1 MRPPP
6 TNDRY
11 DRDKLPLIGGLCL
24 VQRTSTISGLKIC
37 PSSEDFVSCNGLR
50 PRRASRICPSSED
63 FVSCNG
69 LRPVGPQNSAP
80 RRRTLSRATDF
91 DHAGPQDLPLVGG
104 LCLVKT
110 DFGRTNRA
118 RTTKQDEPTRT
129 MPMARTD
136 GSSKREET
144 NRAVIT
150 WRMAEDFCV
159 GRLVDAMV
167 VFACRQS
174 SRGSMKML

>member
-1 MRPPP
+1 
-6 TNDRY
+6 
-11 DRDKLPLIGGLCL
+11 
-24 VQRTSTISGLKIC
+24 VQRTSTTHGLKNCPSSEDFVSCNGLRPRRASRIC

-63 FVSCNG
+63 FVSYNG

>member
-1 MRPPP
+1 MAIKPLL
-6 TNDRY
+6 TNNRN

-24 VQRTSTISGLKIC
+24 VQRTSTTHGLKIR

-63 FVSCNG
+63 FVSYNG

-104 LCLVKT
+104 L
-110 DFGRTNRA
+110 
-118 RTTKQDEPTRT
+118 
-129 MPMARTD
+129 
-136 GSSKREET
+136 
-144 NRAVIT
+144 
-150 WRMAEDFCV
+150 
-159 GRLVDAMV
+159 RLVERTSAGQTRPGRQNRKSRRKQ
-167 VFACRQS
+167 CRWREPMDQAS
-174 SRGSMKML
+174 EKKQTVQ